1 MQKRLYN
8 KEPLNKLVVVKKP
21 IFTSS
26 NSYLNKIKRKYKN
39 KKAGF
44 SGTLDPF
51 ACGCLIVAFGQYSK
65 LFKYLSKTPKTYKAV
80 IWLGVESDSFDIENL
95 TSINESKILDK
106 QRIIKEIEKLKG
118 EIEYLPPK
126 FSAKKI
132 DGKRAYDLAR
142 EGIEFEMKKS
152 IMNIIDTKFINYNH
166 PFVTFEA
173 SVSEGSYIRSLAQI
187 LCKRLN
193 TKGTLSYLER
203 LNEGKFFYENEKD
216 LNPLDY
222 LDIPTINYFGTKQWL
237 FDGKKIS
244 IDYLETKEDGK
255 YLIVFDD
262 FFSIIEI
269 IAKEVS
275 YLLNKVLRWLH
286 LNRMRKL
293 ISF

>member
-65 LFKYLSKTPKTYKAV
+65 LFKYFSKTPKTYRAV
-80 IWLGVESDSFDIENL
+80 IWLGVESESFDIENV
-95 TSINESKILDK
+95 TNICESKKLDEEVVK
-106 QRIIKEIEKLKG
+106 DEIKKLIG
-118 EIEYLPPK
+118 EIEYTPPK

-142 EGIEFEMKKS
+142 KGVEFEMKKS
-152 IMNIIDTKFINYNH
+152 IMHIVNTKFINYNH
-166 PFVTFEA
+166 PFITFEA
-173 SVSEGSYIRSLAQI
+173 SVSEGSYIRSLAQL
-187 LCKRLN
+187 LCERLN
-193 TKGTLSYLER
+193 TIGTLSFLER

-222 LDIPTINYFGTKQWL
+222 LDIPINNYSGTKEWL

-244 IDYLETKEDGK
+244 IDYLENNKNGK
-255 YLIVFDD
+255 FLIVFDD

-269 IAKEVS
+269 MDNEVS
-275 YLLNKVLRWLH
+275 YILNKVLR
-286 LNRMRKL
+286 
-293 ISF
+293 

>member
-80 IWLGVESDSFDIENL
+80 IWLGVESDSLDIENVR
-95 TSINESKILDK
+95 SINKSEILDK
-106 QRIIKEIEKLKG
+106 KRIINEIEKLKG
-118 EIEYLPPK
+118 EIEYTPPK

-142 EGIEFEMKKS
+142 EGIDFEMKKS
-152 IMNIIDTKFINYNH
+152 LMNIVDTKFINYNH
-166 PFVTFEA
+166 PFITFE
-173 SVSEGSYIRSLAQI
+173 STVSEGSYIRSLAQI
-187 LCKRLN
+187 LLERLN
-193 TKGTLSYLER
+193 SKGTLSYLER
-203 LNEGKFFYENEKD
+203 LNEGKFFFQNEKD

-222 LDIPTINYFGTKQWL
+222 LDITKNKYSGTKEWL

-244 IDYLETKEDGK
+244 TDYLEYKDNGK
-255 YLIVFDD
+255 YLIIFDD

-269 IAKEVS
+269 IDNEVT
-275 YLLNKVLRWLH
+275 YLLNKVT
-286 LNRMRKL
+286 
-293 ISF
+293 I